1 MYLHLGQNTVVSDKE
16 IIGIFDLDS
25 TTVSKITRD
34 FLNISE
40 KEKRVINVGEP
51 YELPKSFIIS
61 GKRENSRGYISQLA
75 GATLQKR
82 AKTAAGSR
90 RRIENRY

>member
-1 MYLHLGQNTVVSDKE
+1 MYLHLGQNTVVNDKE

-34 FLNISE
+34 FLNAAE
-40 KEKRVINVGEP
+40 KEKKVINVGEP
-51 YELPKSFIIS
+51 YELPKSFIVS
-61 GKRENSRGYISQLA
+61 GKRNNSRVYISQLA

-82 AKTAAGSR
+82 AKTAEGSR
-90 RRIENRY
+90 KEKRK

>member
-1 MYLHLGQNTVVSDKE
+1 MYLHLGQNTVVNDKE

-34 FLNISE
+34 FLNKAE
-40 KEKRVINVGEP
+40 KEKRVVNVGEP
-51 YELPKSFIIS
+51 YELPKSFTIS
-61 GKRENSRGYISQLA
+61 GKRGESKVYISQLA

-82 AKTAAGSR
+82 AKTAAGSK
-90 RRIENRY
+90 